1 MRIDARKSKPL
12 QPSLPPG
19 IKPPSRQD
27 RRSNGLGLTPKRE
40 DILRGFETAEILLGF
55 EGIAGDVH
63 EGATRSSCSRVT
75 QLYPLNTEIRNTRQ
89 LTILSTEN
97 LAEIARDMGLEK
109 ISPELV
115 GANVVVE
122 NIPDLSH
129 LTPSS
134 RLQSESG
141 TTIVVDRL
149 NQPCTYPARSIEKA
163 HPGFGKLFRRAAEGR
178 RGVTAWVER
187 PGVLKIG
194 DRLRLHVPRHR
205 AWEPE
210 QSAGV

>member
-1 MRIDARKSKPL
+1 VKQELHPTDYY
-12 QPSLPPG
+12 G
-19 IKPPSRQD
+19 TVVW
-27 RRSNGLGLTPKRE
+27 LGRTPQRE
-40 DILRGFETAEILLGF
+40 DILRGFEATELLLGF

-63 EGATRSSCSRVT
+63 EGQTRPSCSRVT
-75 QLYPLNTEIRNTRQ
+75 QLYPLNTQIRNTRQ
-89 LTILSTEN
+89 LTILSAEN
-97 LAEIARDMGLEK
+97 LAEVARDMGLERLA
-109 ISPELV
+109 PELV

-122 NIPDLSH
+122 NIPDLTY

-149 NQPCTYPARSIEKA
+149 NQPCTYPARSIERV
-163 HPGFGKLFRRAAEGR
+163 HPGFGKLFRRAGEGR

-194 DRLRLHVPRHR
+194 DLLRLHVPRQR
-205 AWEPE
+205 AWQPE
-210 QSAGV
+210 HSAGA

>member
-1 MRIDARKSKPL
+1 MKQEL
-12 QPSLPPG
+12 LPTDHYGVVVWLGRTPV
-19 IKPPSRQD
+19 RQD
-27 RRSNGLGLTPKRE
+27 
-40 DILRGFETAEILLGF
+40 ILKGVEEAEILLGF

-63 EGATRSSCSRVT
+63 EGSTRPSCSRVT

-97 LAEIARDMGLEK
+97 LAEIARDMGLERLA
-109 ISPELV
+109 PELV

-122 NIPDLSH
+122 GIPDLTH
-129 LTPSS
+129 VTPSS

-149 NQPCTYPARSIEKA
+149 NQPCTYPARAIERT
-163 HPGFGKLFRRAAEGR
+163 HPGFGKLFRRAGEGR

-187 PGVLKIG
+187 PGALKVG
-194 DRLRLHVPRHR
+194 DRLRLHVPRQR
-205 AWEPE
+205 AWQPE
-210 QSAGV
+210 TSTGA

>member
-1 MRIDARKSKPL
+1 
-12 QPSLPPG
+12 
-19 IKPPSRQD
+19 
-27 RRSNGLGLTPKRE
+27 
-40 DILRGFETAEILLGF
+40 LLGF

-122 NIPDLSH
+122 NI
-129 LTPSS
+129 
-134 RLQSESG
+134 R
-141 TTIVVDRL
+141 
-149 NQPCTYPARSIEKA
+149 
-163 HPGFGKLFRRAAEGR
+163 
-178 RGVTAWVER
+178 
-187 PGVLKIG
+187 
-194 DRLRLHVPRHR
+194 
-205 AWEPE
+205 
-210 QSAGV
+210 